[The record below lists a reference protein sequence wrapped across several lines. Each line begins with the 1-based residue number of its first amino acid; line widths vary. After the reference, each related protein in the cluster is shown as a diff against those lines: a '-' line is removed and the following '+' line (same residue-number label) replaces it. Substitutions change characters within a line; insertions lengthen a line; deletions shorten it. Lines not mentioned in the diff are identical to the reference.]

1 MKLTITKTPFL
12 YITWA
17 FVILSMFLSGF
28 IEISKTD
35 YSITIWFKSQVV
47 QHDALLAPVSKFIW
61 VENMSKSELN
71 KSFEKY
77 LDEKKD
83 NSDKWMTWMSILS
96 TIFAVFFVY
105 SSFRIDWDMR
115 KVTELANQ
123 KLDEINRIALNR
135 TEDIMIDA
143 YLWKIFSLQANH
155 KFEAVV
161 DFINKKLES
170 PEIIWKAFLE
180 YALLKEKGNTYWL
193 WWEYLEWIEHNED
206 NQDKYLNAI
215 TFHEEAMKKEQKPED
230 DEVLSQYKDKYDS
243 FTS

>member
-12 YITWA
+12 YIAWA

-28 IEISKTD
+28 MEVSKTD
-35 YSITIWFKSQVV
+35 YSVTIWFKSQVV
-47 QHDALLAPVSKFIW
+47 QHDTLLAPVSKLIW

-83 NSDKWMTWMSILS
+83 NSDGWMTWMSILS

>member
-1 MKLTITKTPFL
+1 MKNNKYF
-12 YITWA
+12 YITIALVWIFGIIQFCSA
-17 FVILSMFLSGF
+17 SYWIDIKYGRVD
-28 IEISKTD
+28 EI
-35 YSITIWFKSQVV
+35 
-47 QHDALLAPVSKFIW
+47 
-61 VENMSKSELN
+61 
-71 KSFEKY
+71 FEQY
-77 LDEKKD
+77 LQDKKD
-83 NSDKWMTWMSILS
+83 LSDQWMTLM
-96 TIFAVFFVY
+96 TIVTTVFAVFFVY
-105 SSFRIDWDMR
+105 SGLKIDQDMR
-115 KVTELANQ
+115 KVTDLANE
-123 KLDEINRIALNR
+123 KLEEINKIALNR

-170 PEIIWKAFLE
+170 KEIIGKKFLE

-215 TFHEEAMKKEQKPED
+215 IFHEEAMKKEQKPED

-243 FTS
+243 FIS